1 MSFAIPIN
9 TRVSDD
15 GLLSIVRR
23 TKIIRNMN
31 CSTMMIYSILV
42 VDTML
47 PKYMN
52 DYFLSLSLH
61 RIYIN
66 LIQLLLQMLLCALSL
81 IGQGNS
87 ERRDH
92 KSQRRRP
99 LILGHCCLCLA
110 KIVLSSD
117 THLLSINI
125 RSLHKSSLNSRPTIR
140 QLLPTIILDFLP
152 PCPNHTFRMK
162 LGNSRSAFLG

>member
-52 DYFLSLSLH
+52 DYFLSLSPSN
-61 RIYIN
+61 IY
-66 LIQLLLQMLLCALSL
+66 
-81 IGQGNS
+81 
-87 ERRDH
+87 
-92 KSQRRRP
+92 KF
-99 LILGHCCLCLA
+99 
-110 KIVLSSD
+110 D
-117 THLLSINI
+117 TI
-125 RSLHKSSLNSRPTIR
+125 
-140 QLLPTIILDFLP
+140 
-152 PCPNHTFRMK
+152 
-162 LGNSRSAFLG
+162 AFTNVVVCFVTHWARKF